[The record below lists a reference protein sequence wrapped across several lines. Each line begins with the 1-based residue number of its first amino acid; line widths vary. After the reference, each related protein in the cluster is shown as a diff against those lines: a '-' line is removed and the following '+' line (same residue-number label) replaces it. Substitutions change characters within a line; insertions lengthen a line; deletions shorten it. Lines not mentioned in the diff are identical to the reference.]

1 MIESQSLPCT
11 PDCSQKIRTLTFH
24 PHPTFTTPLFGSAF
38 KIWSE
43 VCGGA
48 VLRKQLTCF
57 SRWIFSQR
65 SYMAGVWQLWLRFK
79 PLRLDKE
86 ILNSSCLLILLI
98 QIISGIFRT
107 PFTSIMLLLATV
119 NLIQQKSKLQN
130 QIFLL
135 KKPIS
140 CVRKYLFGLLLFRKP
155 FGKGCP

>member
-1 MIESQSLPCT
+1 M
-11 PDCSQKIRTLTFH
+11 
-24 PHPTFTTPLFGSAF
+24 
-38 KIWSE
+38 
-43 VCGGA
+43 
-48 VLRKQLTCF
+48 RKQLTCF

-79 PLRLDKE
+79 PLRLHKE

-155 FGKGCP
+155 FGKAVQKRYPVRERTTTCKKVVLMFSTTLISIGFKGKF